1 MYLALKDIQKNH
13 PTLPEPLVVMV
24 VGAGRGPLV
33 RSSLRYFLPSS
44 IEKGIRIVQKPL
56 GVPLDCEYRP
66 D

>member
-33 RSSLRYFLPSS
+33 RSSLRYSLHPVLNTLHATYYILPTA
-44 IEKGIRIVQKPL
+44 
-56 GVPLDCEYRP
+56 
-66 D
+66 